1 MTIMKKEYIS
11 PLTSLFLMETQQM
24 IAASKL
30 DNTTTGDQNVKPTD
44 EEYNGEFGSRRH
56 NVWDDEEEEDEQY

>member
-1 MTIMKKEYIS
+1 MKKEYIS
-11 PLTSLFLMETQQM
+11 PITTLFLMETQLM
-24 IAASKL
+24 TTASQLNQTK
-30 DNTTTGDQNVKPTD
+30 DDQNITTTE

>member
-11 PLTSLFLMETQQM
+11 PLTSLFLIETQQM

-30 DNTTTGDQNVKPTD
+30 DKDQDNQTIKPT
-44 EEYNGEFGSRRH
+44 EETHDGEFGSRRY
-56 NVWDDEEEEDEQY
+56 NVWDDEEEQKENY

>member
-11 PLTSLFLMETQQM
+11 PLTSLFLIETQQM
-24 IAASKL
+24 IAASTLVKDQ
-30 DNTTTGDQNVKPTD
+30 DNQTVKPTD
-44 EEYNGEFGSRRH
+44 EEYEGEFGSRRH